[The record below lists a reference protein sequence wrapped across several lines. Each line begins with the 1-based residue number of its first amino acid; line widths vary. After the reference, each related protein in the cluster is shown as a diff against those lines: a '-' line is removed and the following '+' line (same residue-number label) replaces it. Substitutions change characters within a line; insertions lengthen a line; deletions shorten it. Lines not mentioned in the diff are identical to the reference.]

1 VRQRDALVGLGL
13 GLGVNFALARL
24 APGVS
29 WLWWN
34 PAGFLSAT
42 LTALVLAGPP
52 LSVTA
57 RAVPPRVAVLLGG
70 AFALILALLLALP
83 RG

>member
-1 VRQRDALVGLGL
+1 
-13 GLGVNFALARL
+13 VNFALARL

-34 PAGFLSAT
+34 PAGFLAAT
-42 LTALVLAGPP
+42 LTALALAGRP

-57 RAVPPRVAVLLGG
+57 MAVPRREALLLGG
-70 AFALILALLLALP
+70 AFALILAALLALP